1 MLPFIRIFG
10 RTLPMYGLL
19 GVLGF
24 LLGLLFI
31 LLRAPRFS
39 LKRDD
44 AVYIYVFAVLGALL
58 GAKLVYILTVL
69 PELLALIRSGAGV
82 EELFGYLSGGLVF
95 FGGVLGALPAAYLSA
110 RAYRVRFAD
119 FLPLLV
125 PCIPLIGALGRVGCF
140 CAGCC
145 WGVESSSC
153 LAVVFPEASLG
164 APSGVP
170 LLPVQLFE
178 AAAQLGRARTRAL
191 RRGVLYPLLFALPLR
206 PGVLAR
212 GRGKGRVSGALH
224 LPMAGHSGLFAR
236 IFMLFYTQ
244 KAQNAR
250 LIYVRRCA
258 IMI

>member
-95 FGGVLGALPAAYLSA
+95 FGGDGQENGCGGDRGVQQPFRGAVQSGFGRLIAAAPCGRPALRTGGCYPAGHQSGA
-110 RAYRVRFAD
+110 GGADAESRFA
-119 FLPLLV
+119 
-125 PCIPLIGALGRVGCF
+125 GA
-140 CAGCC
+140 
-145 WGVESSSC
+145 SSHC
-153 LAVVFPEASLG
+153 P
-164 APSGVP
+164 
-170 LLPVQLFE
+170 
-178 AAAQLGRARTRAL
+178 
-191 RRGVLYPLLFALPLR
+191 
-206 PGVLAR
+206 
-212 GRGKGRVSGALH
+212 
-224 LPMAGHSGLFAR
+224 
-236 IFMLFYTQ
+236 
-244 KAQNAR
+244 
-250 LIYVRRCA
+250 
-258 IMI
+258 